1 MSHHR
6 EVLPGIDVFLASHVD
21 WVEGKRVGL
30 ITNQTAT
37 DANLVPTIDRLHR
50 DPRVRL
56 TALFGPEH
64 GVRGAAQAGVT
75 VTDEV
80 DPRTKL
86 PVYSLYGETKKP
98 TAQML
103 SDVDVLMIDLPD
115 IGCRYWTNLYTTAY
129 ALEACAEH
137 GLTAIVLDRPN
148 PITGLHPE
156 GNVVQP
162 GFTSFVGGYPIA
174 NRTGLTI
181 GEAAVLFNETFGI
194 GADLRVAPLKGWRRA
209 MWHEETGLPW
219 VPPSPNMPNTSAA
232 LLYPGTCLV
241 EGTNLSEG
249 RGTTKPFEFVG
260 APWIDAFQL
269 ADELN
274 QRALPGVAFR
284 PVHFTPTF
292 QKHQGEACA
301 GVQVHAMDREA
312 IQPVRVGLHLIDALY
327 RHDPSS
333 FAWVGGERRF
343 IDLLAGTDRFRAE
356 IERGRAPDEIWH
368 EWNEESEPYRRQRES
383 VLLYR

>member
-50 DPRVRL
+50 DPRVRP

-129 ALEACAEH
+129 ALEACVEH
-137 GLTAIVLDRPN
+137 DLTAIVLDRPN

-194 GADLRVAPLKGWRRA
+194 GADLRVAPLKGWRLAMRA
-209 MWHEETGLPW
+209 RGDRLA
-219 VPPSPNMPNTSAA
+219 VGPS
-232 LLYPGTCLV
+232 
-241 EGTNLSEG
+241 LS
-249 RGTTKPFEFVG
+249 
-260 APWIDAFQL
+260 
-269 ADELN
+269 
-274 QRALPGVAFR
+274 
-284 PVHFTPTF
+284 
-292 QKHQGEACA
+292 
-301 GVQVHAMDREA
+301 
-312 IQPVRVGLHLIDALY
+312 
-327 RHDPSS
+327 
-333 FAWVGGERRF
+333 
-343 IDLLAGTDRFRAE
+343 
-356 IERGRAPDEIWH
+356 
-368 EWNEESEPYRRQRES
+368 
-383 VLLYR
+383 